1 MYALIAAVPL
11 ILALVLM
18 VALKVSASKSLA
30 VSLLAAI
37 LLAFFVW
44 KMEPL
49 TIAAYGTLGFLSSW
63 DVLFIIFGAILLL
76 NTMRAAG
83 AIRAINAG
91 FRNIS
96 TDRRIQAIIIAWLF
110 GAFVEGAAG
119 FGTPAALAAPF
130 LVGLGFP
137 PVAACLVALIAN
149 TTPVPFA
156 AVGTPTL
163 TTLATLAADI
173 GAGGQNPEIFAG
185 ELSRLTTLFLG
196 VGGMFIPVMLC
207 AMMVIVFG
215 KERKLRS
222 LLEITP
228 FALFSGLAFVLPY
241 CLLGAFAG
249 PDFPSIVGS
258 LIGLGAVILAARYKF
273 LVPRYVWDFPARAG
287 EAETPSAPDGPNM
300 PDAPGLTPDVPAEG
314 KAPMGL
320 LKAWFPYLVIAFLL
334 VLTRVPALGIKALLQ
349 SCRIGIPRLFGVE
362 GANFSFAVPYNPGI
376 FPFMVTALIT
386 GFACGLSGKEVGRV
400 WRSTARQLVSV
411 AAALFCGVAMVQIMR
426 YSNVN
431 LSGRPSMLQQIA
443 ASMAENVGRMFPV
456 LSPIIGV
463 IGAFVSGSC
472 TVSSI
477 LFSPL
482 QFQTARMLGIGTAEI
497 IALQLAG
504 GALGSMICINNVI
517 AVTSTTGAAG
527 AEGKIIVTNM
537 APCFIYYLFILIVS
551 APFVFFRG

>member
-1 MYALIAAVPL
+1 MYALIAAIPL
-11 ILALVLM
+11 FLALVLM

-30 VSLLAAI
+30 VSLLITI

-44 KMEPL
+44 KMELL
-49 TIAAYGTLGFLSSW
+49 TIVAYGTLGFLSSW
-63 DVLFIIFGAILLL
+63 DVLLIIFGAILLL
-76 NTMRAAG
+76 NTLRATG
-83 AIRAINAG
+83 AIQVINAG

-119 FGTPAALAAPF
+119 FGTPAALAAPL

-137 PVAACLVALIAN
+137 PIAACLVALIAN

-163 TTLATLAADI
+163 TTLATLRADI
-173 GAGGQNPEIFAG
+173 GAGGQNPEVFAR
-185 ELSRLTTLFLG
+185 ELSRLTTFFLG
-196 VGGMFIPVMLC
+196 VGGIFVPVMVC

-228 FALFSGLAFVLPY
+228 FAVFSGLAFVLPY
-241 CLLGAFAG
+241 CLLGAFMG
-249 PDFPSIVGS
+249 PDFPSIISS
-258 LIGLGAVILAARYKF
+258 LIGLGAAILAARYKF
-273 LVPRYVWDFPARAG
+273 LVPPYVWDFPARAG
-287 EAETPSAPDGPNM
+287 GATTSPAPNVPG
-300 PDAPGLTPDVPAEG
+300 APGLTPDVLIEG

-320 LKAWFPYLVIAFLL
+320 LKAWFPYFCIAFLL
-334 VLTRVPALGIKALLQ
+334 VLTRVPVLGIKALLQ
-349 SCRIGIPRLFGVE
+349 SRRISIPRLFGVE

-376 FPFMVTALIT
+376 FPFMVISLIT
-386 GFACGLSGKEVGRV
+386 GFACGLSGKEVGRI
-400 WRSTARQLVSV
+400 WRSTARQLIAV
-411 AAALFCGVAMVQIMR
+411 AMALFCGFGMVQIMR

-431 LSGRPSMLQQIA
+431 LSGHPSMLQQIA

-456 LSPIIGV
+456 LSPIIGI

-482 QFQTARMLGIGTAEI
+482 QFQTAMMLGIGTAEI

-551 APFVFFRG
+551 TPFFFLRG